1 MERDKM
7 PNCFIPGGFKLIKTV
22 LIDDHQLVRSGIREM
37 LRQEKAISVLGE
49 AGTGREGVELV
60 RRFNPD
66 VVLLDLKLPDQLGL
80 EVTQKIL
87 RISPD
92 TKILVVTSVTH
103 DLFLFRLLEAGA
115 QGYLTKEASVDEL
128 VRAIQSVAAGQRVI
142 STELAK
148 RLALAKIDYKKDHVF
163 DTLSEREME
172 VMMMLI
178 RGMPVKEMAE
188 KLHISYKTVHSYR
201 SRIFEKLNVETDLAV
216 TLLAIHH
223 GLIVLEGPVG

>member
-1 MERDKM
+1 M
-7 PNCFIPGGFKLIKTV
+7 IKTV

-37 LRQEKAISVLGE
+37 LRREKAISVLGE

-66 VVLLDLKLPDQLGL
+66 VVLLDLKLPDQSGL
-80 EVTQKIL
+80 EVMQKIL
-87 RISPD
+87 RLSPD
-92 TKILVVTSVTH
+92 TKILIVTSVIH

-115 QGYLTKEASVDEL
+115 HGYLTKEAHVDEL
-128 VRAIQSVAAGQRVI
+128 VRAIQSVAVGQRVI
-142 STELAK
+142 SAQLAK
-148 RLALAKIDYKKDHVF
+148 NLALTRIDYKKGNIF

-172 VMMMLI
+172 VMRMLI

-188 KLHISYKTVHSYR
+188 KFNISYKTIHSYR
-201 SRIFEKLNVETDLAV
+201 GRLFEKLNVETDLAV

-223 GLIVLEGPVG
+223 GLIVLEDPVG

>member
-1 MERDKM
+1 
-7 PNCFIPGGFKLIKTV
+7 LIKTI
-22 LIDDHQLVRSGIREM
+22 LIDDHQWVRSGIREM

-66 VVLLDLKLPDQLGL
+66 VVLLDLKLPDHLGL
-80 EVTQKIL
+80 DVMQKIL
-87 RISPD
+87 RVNPD
-92 TKILVVTSVTH
+92 TRILIVTSVIH

-115 QGYLTKEASVDEL
+115 HGYLTKEANVDEL

-142 STELAK
+142 STQLAK
-148 RLALAKIDYKKDHVF
+148 RLALTKIDYKKDHVF
-163 DTLSEREME
+163 DTISEREME

-188 KLHISYKTVHSYR
+188 KLNISYKTIHSYR

-223 GLIVLEGPVG
+223 GLIVLEDPPVG

>member
-1 MERDKM
+1 M
-7 PNCFIPGGFKLIKTV
+7 IKTV

-66 VVLLDLKLPDQLGL
+66 VVLLDLKLPDQSGL
-80 EVTQKIL
+80 DVMQKIL

-92 TKILVVTSVTH
+92 TKILIVTSVIH

-115 QGYLTKEASVDEL
+115 QGYLTKEANVDEL

-148 RLALAKIDYKKDHVF
+148 RLALTKIDYKKDNVF

-188 KLHISYKTVHSYR
+188 KLHISHKTIHSYR

-223 GLIVLEGPVG
+223 GLIVLEDTGGIMVVLIP